1 MWQSDALGS
10 VQDMLGRSGRTE
22 RQDERGSVV
31 HRPGPPPEP
40 MSSQP
45 KGVNLHRAMG
55 RGLAPVLPEAIIH
68 TEKAP
73 DNSFRYSSAYRH
85 SCNLLHLNLN
95 ANILFLHNSHF
106 AALGSLGSFEWILG
120 LAPCTAPCTVTQR
133 HTQSVTYKVW

>member
-1 MWQSDALGS
+1 
-10 VQDMLGRSGRTE
+10 
-22 RQDERGSVV
+22 
-31 HRPGPPPEP
+31 
-40 MSSQP
+40 
-45 KGVNLHRAMG
+45 MG